1 MTPFQ
6 KERRMVENKGP
17 FLVKELKGM
26 TPGHQ
31 IFGKYLLLDKLHRKT
46 KDNKDMY
53 NIKLGDATGDIDAV
67 VWENCPIAG
76 DFASG
81 SVIGLL
87 GDIGIFNGKTQ
98 VTVKRIKVLDE
109 DPTPYLPGPA
119 VNLEALQLRFEQYV
133 QSIKD
138 MHLSALLTRI
148 FTPTIKDR
156 FYKATAAKTIHH
168 NYSGGLLEHT
178 LEVADLCVQALGV
191 FPGLNRDL
199 MVTGALLHDIGKIV
213 ELEIKVIPQY
223 TIEGRLVGHI
233 VLGTEMITMQI
244 SGIRQEGETFPD
256 ELEWMLK
263 HMILSHHGN
272 LEFGS
277 PVIPL
282 FPEALLLHVMDNLD
296 AKMFIFFNKINESG
310 NETEMF
316 TNYDNF
322 FAQHFFKYRYTSPED
337 NEV

>member
-1 MTPFQ
+1 MAE
-6 KERRMVENKGP
+6 KKGP
-17 FLVKELKGM
+17 FQVKELKGM

-31 IFGKYLLLDKLHRKT
+31 IFGKYLLLDRLKRKT
-46 KDNKDMY
+46 KDGKDMY
-53 NIKLGDATGDIDAV
+53 NIKLGDASGEIDAV

-76 DFASG
+76 DFAPG
-81 SVIGLL
+81 SLIGLL
-87 GDIGIFNGKTQ
+87 GDIGSFNGKTQ
-98 VTVKRIKVLDE
+98 VTAKRIKVLDE

-119 VNLEALQLRFEQYV
+119 VNLEALQKRFEQYV

-138 MHLSALLTRI
+138 IHLSALLIRI
-148 FTPTIKDR
+148 FSPNIKDR
-156 FYKATAAKTIHH
+156 FYSATAAKTIHH

-178 LEVADLCVQALGV
+178 LEVVELCIQALGV

-199 MVTGALLHDIGKIV
+199 MVTGALLHDIGKIM
-213 ELEIKVIPQY
+213 ELEIKVVPQY
-223 TIEGRLVGHI
+223 TSEGRLVGHI

-244 SGIRQEGETFPD
+244 NGMRQAGEAFPD

-263 HMILSHHGN
+263 HMILSHHGS

-282 FPEALLLHVMDNLD
+282 FPEALLLHMMDNLD
-296 AKMFIFFNKINESG
+296 AKMYIFFNKINESG
-310 NETEMF
+310 SETELF

-322 FAQHFFKYRYTSPED
+322 FAQHFFKYRYNSREEKED
-337 NEV
+337 

>member
-1 MTPFQ
+1 
-6 KERRMVENKGP
+6 VENKGP
-17 FLVKELKGM
+17 FQVKEIKGM
-26 TPGHQ
+26 TPGQQ

-53 NIKLGDATGDIDAV
+53 NIKLGDASGEIDAV

-76 DFASG
+76 DFVAG
-81 SVIGLL
+81 SVLGLL
-87 GDIGIFNGKTQ
+87 GDIGSFNGKIQ
-98 VTVKRIKVLDE
+98 VTAKRIKVLDE
-109 DPTPYLPGPA
+109 DPTPYLPGPS
-119 VNLEALQLRFEQYV
+119 VSLEAMQKRFEQYG

-138 MHLSALLTRI
+138 IHLSTLLTRI
-148 FTPTIKDR
+148 FTPTLKDR
-156 FYKATAAKTIHH
+156 FFKATAAKTIHH

-178 LEVADLCVQALGV
+178 LEVADLCIQALAI
-191 FPGLNRDL
+191 FPQLNRDL
-199 MVTGALLHDIGKIV
+199 VLTGALLHDIGKIA
-213 ELEIKVIPQY
+213 ELDVKVVPQY
-223 TIEGRLVGHI
+223 TVEGRLVGHI

-244 SGIRQEGETFPD
+244 NSMRQEGETFPN

-263 HMILSHHGN
+263 HMMLSHHGS

-310 NETEMF
+310 PENELF

-322 FAQHFFKYRYTSPED
+322 FAQHFFKYRYSGPED

>member
-1 MTPFQ
+1 
-6 KERRMVENKGP
+6 
-17 FLVKELKGM
+17 M

-31 IFGKYLLLDKLHRKT
+31 IFGKYLLLDRLHRKT
-46 KDNKDMY
+46 KDGKDMY
-53 NIKLGDATGDIDAV
+53 NIKLGDASGDIDAV

-76 DFASG
+76 DFATG

-87 GDIGIFNGKTQ
+87 GDIGVFNGKTQ
-98 VTVKRIKVLDE
+98 VTAKRIKVLDE
-109 DPTPYLPGPA
+109 DPTPYLPGPM
-119 VNLEALQLRFEQYV
+119 VSLEALQLRFEQYIE
-133 QSIKD
+133 SIKD
-138 MHLSALLTRI
+138 INLKALLTRI
-148 FTPTIKDR
+148 FSPNTKDR

-178 LEVADLCVQALGV
+178 LEVVDLCVQTLGV
-191 FPGLNRDL
+191 FSTLNRDL
-199 MVTGALLHDIGKIV
+199 LVTGALLHDIGKIV

-223 TIEGRLVGHI
+223 TSEGRLVGHI
-233 VLGTEMITMQI
+233 VLGTEMIAIQI
-244 SGIRQEGETFPD
+244 NAMRQEGESFPD

-282 FPEALLLHVMDNLD
+282 FPEAHLLHAMDNLD
-296 AKMFIFFNKINESG
+296 AKMYIFFNKINESG
-310 NETEMF
+310 SENELF

-322 FAQHFFKYRYTSPED
+322 FAQHFFKYRYNSQEEKED
-337 NEV
+337 